1 MCNGVTGGRKSAPWR
16 NVTEGEN
23 LFCPRS
29 GKAKARASELNA
41 QLMLAPRTFV
51 ISFFFARLLQVV
63 SFAAI
68 EAYKLLLFGNTLF
81 KLGQRQSRTV
91 PG

>member
-1 MCNGVTGGRKSAPWR
+1 
-16 NVTEGEN
+16 
-23 LFCPRS
+23 
-29 GKAKARASELNA
+29 
-41 QLMLAPRTFV
+41 MLAPRTFV
-51 ISFFFARLLQVV
+51 IIFFFARLLQVV
-63 SFAAI
+63 SIGAI